1 MNKGI
6 KALLVTL
13 AVTAIVALSAG
24 SIAMAAGNDT
34 ADSDTADQIRDRARD
49 CDETCLQQNL
59 QLRECDQAAVC
70 LKEQQQQRIC
80 QQNETCT
87 QTAEQSR
94 TRLNWQDDTCP
105 GNSSGQQGDN
115 QSKGKRSG

>member
-34 ADSDTADQIRDRARD
+34 ADQIRDRARD
-49 CDETCLQQNL
+49 CDETCPQQNL

-94 TRLNWQDDTCP
+94 TRLNWQDDTYP
-105 GNSSGQQGDN
+105 GNASGQQGDN
-115 QSKGKRSG
+115 QSKGKRSGQD